1 MSHQNFFFQKIS
13 KEETLGE
20 FDKKSLEGAFCFLLW
35 CDIKGENSFEYFM
48 SILYFELFLLKSKKL
63 F

>member
-20 FDKKSLEGAFCFLLW
+20 FDKKSLEGAFCFLL
-35 CDIKGENSFEYFM
+35 
-48 SILYFELFLLKSKKL
+48 
-63 F
+63 